1 MRQQLNGL
9 KTMPN
14 QLKLSKL
21 SPYFLALSLSVSP
34 LIGQSQVI
42 EAQPQT
48 TTQMAND
55 NRPDPT
61 PKDKARARYI
71 VNKNVR
77 EFYYEHPQRFKEMS
91 AAIYD
96 EGYAKFYADR
106 QTSDVYKIFISP
118 ITYRGLP
125 IGDAAVKLWDYTQDE
140 SDDYMR
146 QKMRANPE
154 KTDRIFRDIV
164 DAIMNQTYGNEA
176 ARLYNLHNEYRG
188 NNSVNKLPLSN
199 EYDKLKTDFGGDVAL
214 LDHLQRQFELSDKKM
229 MDFVNGKISK
239 EDIPSLDNMTTE
251 EYKTFIENNFIIK
264 INNSRSSANNYNT
277 AIKEHHQN
285 VKQFSSYG
293 FALSSTLALFDP
305 KKAHVVAQTN
315 NALTSVYK
323 GMDALKIASEYNESF
338 DFTAFGNVVS
348 GFGALVNL
356 MQGSNGQSPDE
367 VQIEM
372 LQAILKNQQEMMK
385 EIRELRNDVWQIQY
399 DLNRLLRITEFN
411 QTEIIDELKYIEK
424 RLEDIEREVF
434 DTQDLIK
441 VVSHNEEMIRVLK
454 DKGALLGEFYNA
466 AGNDIDEDLWSAL
479 QESYNGVSLDNLED
493 PGDTFSKI
501 RSHLNSIATFA
512 TDILE
517 NDKINT
523 AYLDKANIE
532 DFNLNKLKD
541 RLDSTN
547 IYWDWGLLPSIGSWL
562 NQYIE
567 NGSIGYSSHNSLR
580 YNGKILEKLKGHIIN
595 PQVFAQSLSEY
606 MDIVK
611 YRWLDHNNEGNVQQD
626 KNAIEFCE
634 DLKQIEKTIDAMRQH
649 IPLAFAVFEY
659 ELKKLEDA
667 HFDYIYREAFDNNLI
682 YHDHY
687 IEKSPESVVDFQ
699 SSQRYGDGTRF
710 EYNYTSAGNKRV
722 IYREEA
728 GWLKAY
734 TKNDIFFKDDR
745 INREQ
750 ITEKL
755 ESLSDSKFMALAE
768 WTGIGIRSLN
778 AKNIN
783 AHPVR
788 TFDLGEDNPKNRRL
802 HHNYYHEVKE
812 SIELHHNLHGTHGML
827 KPYVHSYRSII
838 PQYDANNPQLVIHYP
853 LANPD
858 AIAQQQKNLTNLKQV
873 VAHEIFTKV
882 GNIGKYWSGNL
893 NKNPEYYL
901 GNLYRAHFVLKTLV
915 EGAYGKDYSNKP
927 KLGEISNK
935 MLTIKKI
942 FDFIERKWM
951 DEQHSFDLRP
961 EVFQMF
967 YYQNKYSLDRY
978 LDHIKTEKAK
988 EFFKTAEAQTH
999 LTLSSNLTHNTDPEF
1014 NLNNIEKRKK
1024 MIFDTR
1030 SAGNM
1035 PNIPARTVKIYKVDV
1050 PDAPKNGLAPLKKA
1064 YKMIEIASQ
1073 RQDMINAK
1081 DCLPSAAPGNE

>member
-1 MRQQLNGL
+1 M
-9 KTMPN
+9 
-14 QLKLSKL
+14 
-21 SPYFLALSLSVSP
+21 
-34 LIGQSQVI
+34 
-42 EAQPQT
+42 
-48 TTQMAND
+48 
-55 NRPDPT
+55 
-61 PKDKARARYI
+61 
-71 VNKNVR
+71 
-77 EFYYEHPQRFKEMS
+77 
-91 AAIYD
+91 
-96 EGYAKFYADR
+96 
-106 QTSDVYKIFISP
+106 
-118 ITYRGLP
+118 
-125 IGDAAVKLWDYTQDE
+125 
-140 SDDYMR
+140 
-146 QKMRANPE
+146 
-154 KTDRIFRDIV
+154 
-164 DAIMNQTYGNEA
+164 
-176 ARLYNLHNEYRG
+176 
-188 NNSVNKLPLSN
+188 
-199 EYDKLKTDFGGDVAL
+199 
-214 LDHLQRQFELSDKKM
+214 
-229 MDFVNGKISK
+229 
-239 EDIPSLDNMTTE
+239 
-251 EYKTFIENNFIIK
+251 
-264 INNSRSSANNYNT
+264 
-277 AIKEHHQN
+277 
-285 VKQFSSYG
+285 
-293 FALSSTLALFDP
+293 ALFDP

-315 NALTSVYK
+315 NALTSIYK

-385 EIRELRNDVWQIQY
+385 EIRELRSDVWQIQY
-399 DLNRLLRITEFN
+399 SLNRLSRIIELN
-411 QTEIIDELKYIEK
+411 QNEIIDELKYIEK

-501 RSHLNSIATFA
+501 RSHLNSIAAFA

-532 DFNLNKLKD
+532 GFNLNKLKD

-580 YNGKILEKLKGHIIN
+580 YNGKTLEKLKGHIIN

-611 YRWLDHNNEGNVQQD
+611 YRWLDHDNEGNVQQD

-687 IEKSPESVVDFQ
+687 IEKSPESVLDFQ
-699 SSQRYGDGTRF
+699 SSQRYSDGTRF
-710 EYNYTSAGNKRV
+710 EYDYTSAGNKRV
-722 IYREEA
+722 IYSEEA
-728 GWLKAY
+728 GWLKVY

-750 ITEKL
+750 ITKKL

-768 WTGIGIRSLN
+768 WTGIGIRSVL
-778 AKNIN
+778 AKTITSSYYT
-783 AHPVR
+783 R
-788 TFDLGEDNPKNRRL
+788 FDVGNGSRQLKL
-802 HHNYYHEVKE
+802 NYYHEAKE
-812 SIELHHNLHGTHGML
+812 YLEPHPSLNGIHSSPT
-827 KPYVHSYRSII
+827 PYMYSHRRIL
-838 PQYDANNPQLVIHYP
+838 PQLDADHPMLVIKYP
-853 LANPD
+853 IADPD

-935 MLTIKKI
+935 MDIIEKI

-967 YYQNKYSLDRY
+967 YYQNKHSLDRY
-978 LDHIKTEKAK
+978 VDHIKTEKAK
-988 EFFKTAEAQTH
+988 EFFKAAEAQIG
-999 LTLSSNLTHNTDPEF
+999 LPLSSDLTHNTDPEF
-1014 NLNNIEKRKK
+1014 DLNNIEKRKK
-1024 MIFDTR
+1024 MIFDAR

-1035 PNIPARTVKIYKVDV
+1035 PNIPARTVKIYEVDV

-1073 RQDMINAK
+1073 RQDMIHTK